1 MGNNFLIRQEPMP
14 RYDVVLARLEP
25 KDNTLP
31 GLIFGIQAA
40 IGTVWWFCIMLVYI
54 KNRASDADLRTVLGV
69 PAFPV
74 SWWWGRLTRD
84 GDTANWLSW
93 SLLTGFI
100 TYFMVSVMEFIAYI
114 FYETGN
120 LGVALWYYNHR
131 LLGLDHCILCPFH
144 IVHYT
149 GRCSRYR
156 RIPRNLVHLHPVLLR
171 CPMGH
176 GRTDPHLLY
185 RRLHGT
191 HCSIKAH

>member
-74 SWWWGRLTRD
+74 SWWWERLTRD

-120 LGVALWYYNHR
+120 LGVALWYYR
-131 LLGLDHCILCPFH
+131 TIGYWGSTIAYSVPFILSIIQVGVQGTDEFPGTWSIFTLCFFGAQWVMDGLIH
-144 IVHYT
+144 IFY
-149 GRCSRYR
+149 
-156 RIPRNLVHLHPVLLR
+156 IEDF
-171 CPMGH
+171 M
-176 GRTDPHLLY
+176 
-185 RRLHGT
+185 
-191 HCSIKAH
+191 AHIAA